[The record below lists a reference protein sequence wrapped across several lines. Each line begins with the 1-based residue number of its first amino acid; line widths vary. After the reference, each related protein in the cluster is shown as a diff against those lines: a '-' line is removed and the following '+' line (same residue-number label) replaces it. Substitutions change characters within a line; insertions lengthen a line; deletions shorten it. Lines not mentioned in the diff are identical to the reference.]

1 MKHQMEMLDLHPL
14 PPREL
19 GMLELKILISGT
31 LELELK
37 PNVFFYG
44 FFFFFNSF
52 DNGKKKKEIL
62 QVWLLF
68 PTHLHQSLEELLGN
82 YLIYYSR
89 ITQDH

>member
-52 DNGKKKKEIL
+52 DNGEKKRKKKKKR
-62 QVWLLF
+62 
-68 PTHLHQSLEELLGN
+68 SCKYG
-82 YLIYYSR
+82 YYSR
-89 ITQDH
+89 LTYTSPWKSFWGTT